1 MVSHDGGQ
9 RWLRQVRV
17 CGRGV
22 RVVVGGV
29 EAQTKATSGVEFREL
44 ARLPNA
50 GQVAKVC
57 LREGGVVVKVQRWA
71 LGVECGVVSCVVSV
85 CVV

>member
-17 CGRGV
+17 GGRSV

-29 EAQTKATSGVEFREL
+29 EAQPEATSGVEFREL

-57 LREGGVVVKVQRWA
+57 L
-71 LGVECGVVSCVVSV
+71 
-85 CVV
+85 